1 MTVHGYGLSE
11 HCGPPESPAR
21 GPRGRER
28 EGERVR
34 VRFAGRRRAFRAPH
48 TLTQIAH
55 ASRTTLVATAHATAH
70 GHAGQPAMSGNFPTG
85 CCYDGLLGRTVLLT
99 ISLLLAACAATVPAQ
114 RRYPVPSADELL
126 AALRARQAAA
136 RSLNL
141 ETRTT
146 SWLGGQRVRGTVQM
160 LVERAGNLRFEAEV
174 TLQGTVAALAVHD
187 GSFVFVDHQKK
198 TVRQGSATPSNVA
211 SLIRIPLPAQAV
223 AAILL
228 GDVFLPEG
236 SKALDIGWDRGADVL
251 HLQAPDGAEFWVSL
265 HRPAPLAAAWDVV
278 AVAGQPALARDRWRV
293 SYEDLQRS
301 NGQSFPGFTRFA
313 EPGRDFDDGVE
324 IKVRDR
330 IVNPVFPADAF
341 LLAPPPG
348 YLLQEPGM

>member
-1 MTVHGYGLSE
+1 MYPPSGN
-11 HCGPPESPAR
+11 CGPPERPVR

-34 VRFAGRRRAFRAPH
+34 VRSAERRIAFRGLRSRKSPTQAGPRWSLPP
-48 TLTQIAH
+48 TLPLT
-55 ASRTTLVATAHATAH
+55 
-70 GHAGQPAMSGNFPTG
+70 GHAGRPALAGNLQTG
-85 CCYDGLLGRTVLLT
+85 CGFLGRCLPFVVGFLI
-99 ISLLLAACAATVPAQ
+99 ISCASTTPAQ
-114 RRYPVPSADELL
+114 RTYPVPTADELL
-126 AALRARQAAA
+126 AALRARQTAVH
-136 RSLNL
+136 SVNL

-146 SWLGGQRVRGTVQM
+146 SWLGGERVRGTVQM

-174 TLQGTVAALAVHD
+174 SLQGMVAALAVHD
-187 GSFVFVDHQKK
+187 GTFVFVDHQKK
-198 TVRQGSATPSNVA
+198 TFRQGLATANDVA

-228 GDVFLPEG
+228 GDVFFPEA
-236 SKALDIGWDRGADVL
+236 SQALDVGWDRGADVL
-251 HLQAPDGAEFWVSL
+251 HLLTPDGVQLWISL
-265 HRPAPLAAAWDVV
+265 RRPAPAVAAWEVV
-278 AVAGQPALARDRWRV
+278 AVAGQSPFARARWRV

-301 NGQSFPGFTRFA
+301 DGQSFPVLIRFA

-330 IVNPVFPADAF
+330 ILNPTLPVDAF

-348 YLLQEPGM
+348 YLPQKPGT